1 MVVYFG
7 MGEKVAN
14 VSYYDVNGQ
23 GFTKPYS
30 EKIAEEIDDEVK
42 SIVSKQYERAKQ
54 ILMENKEGHNQLAEL
69 LIEREVIFTEDMER
83 IFGKRPWTS
92 RADELLADSDV
103 SNDNQIEDKSK
114 EENVVGEIESST
126 EDVLEENEETE
137 R

>member
-1 MVVYFG
+1 MVAIKKYKKTFDSLFLLTG
-7 MGEKVAN
+7 AN
-14 VSYYDVNGQ
+14 ES
-23 GFTKPYS
+23 
-30 EKIAEEIDDEVK
+30 
-42 SIVSKQYERAKQ
+42 AKQ

>member
-1 MVVYFG
+1 
-7 MGEKVAN
+7 
-14 VSYYDVNGQ
+14 
-23 GFTKPYS
+23 
-30 EKIAEEIDDEVK
+30 
-42 SIVSKQYERAKQ
+42 
-54 ILMENKEGHNQLAEL
+54 
-69 LIEREVIFTEDMER
+69 MER